1 MCAALLRA
9 SRSWRRI
16 VISEF
21 ELKQIEGLRN
31 ELDREFEE
39 RTGASV
45 SHVVFV
51 DGRVQW
57 SHRQSDLRRF
67 IDLFHQ
73 GLIDYLIVG
82 KEVETEWEPLLTALL
97 QADQVA

>member
-1 MCAALLRA
+1 MSDAVYECHL
-9 SRSWRRI
+9 
-16 VISEF
+16 VGQ
-21 ELKQIEGLRN
+21 EL
-31 ELDREFEE
+31 REFED

-51 DGRVQW
+51 DGREQW
-57 SHRQSDLRRF
+57 SHCQSDLRRF

-82 KEVETEWEPLLTALL
+82 KEAESGWETLLTSLL
-97 QADQVA
+97 